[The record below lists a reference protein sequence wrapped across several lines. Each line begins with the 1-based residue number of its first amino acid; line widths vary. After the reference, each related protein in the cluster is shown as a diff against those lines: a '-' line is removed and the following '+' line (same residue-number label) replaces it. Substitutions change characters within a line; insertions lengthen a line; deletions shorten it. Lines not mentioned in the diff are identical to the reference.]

1 MLPLVE
7 PELLVELGVVELG
20 VVELE
25 PFAFMLPEALP
36 EALPL
41 ALPEAEVSPAALPLV
56 VSVLE
61 RVDLLQ
67 PVNASPSAMS
77 VATPVIFSFCVF
89 IIFLPRIFSR
99 ARAVRV
105 LVSSA
110 GTAGGERP

>member
-25 PFAFMLPEALP
+25 PFAFMLP